1 MAKTTKKVQGIHS
14 LIKFQRHQ
22 GVESLTIEGKQE
34 LADLKQDNKGDT
46 SLILNA
52 DKDKVNEIASNVP
65 YLGIAHTTT
74 GEAPNQTKTATVSQ
88 DLTQFPLTG
97 GELVTVDKTAEGL
110 TLNDTKVKELIDTK
124 AEALKKELGS
134 GAVSGTGATASPI
147 TLNGGELVKVDK
159 SGDTL
164 TLNDSKVKELVET
177 TKTEILEKV
186 EPTKPLIKP
195 YNLSNIDGNISNAT
209 LGISMDTLSFGAFTI
224 TTQTGSK
231 VESYTYFLHQGV
243 ASIYKKTG
251 ENIIVFI
258 NCSQFGANVEIYFKN
273 PVDSVYVSG
282 INAYQNE
289 DSQLNVNIASSNY
302 NEMQANMA
310 ENITTSGN
318 VPQPFDEGY
327 DHL

>member
-22 GVESLTIEGKQE
+22 GVESLTIEGKE
-34 LADLKQDNKGDT
+34 SLADLKQDNKGDT

-52 DKDKVNEIASNVP
+52 DKDKVNELVSAVP
-65 YLGIAHTTT
+65 YLDIAHTTT

-134 GAVSGTGATASPI
+134 GAGSGTGATANPI

-177 TKTEILEKV
+177 TKAEILKEVNPKTPIALQYDLEAEEV
-186 EPTKPLIKP
+186 LNAEYSISGSKLGYSTLVLSTEQGGQYENHFIYIPLNNNQTTKK
-195 YNLSNIDGNISNAT
+195 LSDNVIVRITPSSEGFQIELFFKNAT
-209 LGISMDTLSFGAFTI
+209 KVVISGVDYCGTTLTPTLMLNTLS
-224 TTQTGSK
+224 
-231 VESYTYFLHQGV
+231 ETYDDVKATL
-243 ASIYKKTG
+243 
-251 ENIIVFI
+251 
-258 NCSQFGANVEIYFKN
+258 
-273 PVDSVYVSG
+273 
-282 INAYQNE
+282 
-289 DSQLNVNIASSNY
+289 L
-302 NEMQANMA
+302 
-310 ENITTSGN
+310 TTSGN

-327 DHL
+327 DTL

>member
-1 MAKTTKKVQGIHS
+1 MVKTTKKVQGIHS

-52 DKDKVNEIASNVP
+52 DKDKVNEVVSDVA

-74 GEAPNQTKTATVSQ
+74 GEAPNQKKMVTVSQ

-97 GELVTVDKTAEGL
+97 GELVTVTKTTEGL

-124 AEALKKELGS
+124 AEALKKEIGS
-134 GAVSGTGATASPI
+134 SYGSGTGATANPI
-147 TLNGGELVKVDK
+147 TLNGGELVTVDK

-164 TLNDSKVKELVET
+164 TLNDSKVKELVES
-177 TKTEILEKV
+177 TKTEILKAIPPKKPTASQYDLEAEEVLNAEFGVEGEKLRYSTFILSLEYNGKYGSHFIHIPV
-186 EPTKPLIKP
+186 NNNEITKKLSDNTIIRIQPKAEGFHVILYFKNATSVAISGVDYCNSTDEPTLTI
-195 YNLSNIDGNISNAT
+195 NRLSETFADVNAT
-209 LGISMDTLSFGAFTI
+209 LL
-224 TTQTGSK
+224 
-231 VESYTYFLHQGV
+231 
-243 ASIYKKTG
+243 
-251 ENIIVFI
+251 
-258 NCSQFGANVEIYFKN
+258 
-273 PVDSVYVSG
+273 P
-282 INAYQNE
+282 
-289 DSQLNVNIASSNY
+289 
-302 NEMQANMA
+302 
-310 ENITTSGN
+310 TSGN

>member
-134 GAVSGTGATASPI
+134 GAGSGTGATASPI
-147 TLNGGELVKVDK
+147 TLNGGELVTVDK

-164 TLNDSKVKELVET
+164 TLNDTKVKELVET
-177 TKTEILEKV
+177 TKAEILKEA
-186 EPTKPLIKP
+186 KPKTGTLP
-195 YNLSNIDGNISNAT
+195 NAYNLSANKVLNATYGILGSQVSYSTFVISTQHNGKYENHFVFVPLQNEVTKKLSDNLIVRITPQSEGFNAT
-209 LGISMDTLSFGAFTI
+209 LFFKEATD
-224 TTQTGSK
+224 
-231 VESYTYFLHQGV
+231 V
-243 ASIYKKTG
+243 
-251 ENIIVFI
+251 NI
-258 NCSQFGANVEIYFKN
+258 
-273 PVDSVYVSG
+273 SG
-282 INAYQNE
+282 IDYSGSTMTPTLNINE
-289 DSQLNVNIASSNY
+289 SSETY
-302 NEMQANMA
+302 DEVKANLLP
-310 ENITTSGN
+310 TSGN

-327 DHL
+327 YHL

>member
-52 DKDKVNEIASNVP
+52 DKDKVNEVASNVP

-88 DLTQFPLTG
+88 DLTQFPLSG

-110 TLNDTKVKELIDTK
+110 TLNDTKVKELIETK
-124 AEALKKELGS
+124 ATELKKEIGS
-134 GAVSGTGATASPI
+134 GAGSGTGATATPI
-147 TLNGGELVKVDK
+147 TLNGGELVTVDK

-164 TLNDSKVKELVET
+164 TLNDSKVKELVEN
-177 TKTEILEKV
+177 TKTEILKTIPPKTPTALQYDLEAEEVLNAEYSISGSKLRYSTLVLSTEQGGQYESRFIHIPLNNNQTTEK
-186 EPTKPLIKP
+186 
-195 YNLSNIDGNISNAT
+195 LSDNVIVRITPSSDGFQIELFFKNAT
-209 LGISMDTLSFGAFTI
+209 NVIISGVDYCGTTLTPTLMLNTLS
-224 TTQTGSK
+224 
-231 VESYTYFLHQGV
+231 ETYNDV
-243 ASIYKKTG
+243 
-251 ENIIVFI
+251 
-258 NCSQFGANVEIYFKN
+258 
-273 PVDSVYVSG
+273 
-282 INAYQNE
+282 NATV
-289 DSQLNVNIASSNY
+289 LP
-302 NEMQANMA
+302 
-310 ENITTSGN
+310 TSGN
-318 VPQPFDEGY
+318 VPQPIDDGY

>member
-52 DKDKVNEIASNVP
+52 DKDKVNEVASNVP

-88 DLTQFPLTG
+88 DLSHFPLSG
-97 GELVTVDKTAEGL
+97 GELVTVTKTTEGL
-110 TLNDTKVKELIDTK
+110 TLDDSKVKELVETK

-134 GAVSGTGATASPI
+134 SAGSGTGATASPI
-147 TLNGGELVKVDK
+147 TLNGGKLVTVDK

-164 TLNDSKVKELVET
+164 TLNDSKVKELVEN
-177 TKTEILEKV
+177 TKTEILNKV
-186 EPTKPLIKP
+186 KTTPDTALY
-195 YNLSNIDGNISNAT
+195 YNLNGEEVLSAEYEIEGAT
-209 LGISMDTLSFGAFTI
+209 LGYSTFILSVEHDGQYNSHFVHIPLYNNTTI
-224 TTQTGSK
+224 
-231 VESYTYFLHQGV
+231 
-243 ASIYKKTG
+243 KKLSDNT
-251 ENIIVFI
+251 IIKIIPKSGGFHL
-258 NCSQFGANVEIYFKN
+258 NLYFKN
-273 PVDSVYVSG
+273 ATNVLISGVDYCGTNIIPTLSINTLSETYDDVS
-282 INAYQNE
+282 AR
-289 DSQLNVNIASSNY
+289 LTP
-302 NEMQANMA
+302 
-310 ENITTSGN
+310 TTGN

>member
-34 LADLKQDNKGDT
+34 LADLSQDNKGDT

-52 DKDKVNEIASNVP
+52 DKDKVNEVASNVP

-88 DLTQFPLTG
+88 DLTQFPLSG

-134 GAVSGTGATASPI
+134 GAGTGTGATASPI
-147 TLNGGELVKVDK
+147 TLNGGELVTVDK

-164 TLNDSKVKELVET
+164 TLNDSKVKELVEN
-177 TKTEILEKV
+177 TKAEILKEASPKTGTL
-186 EPTKPLIKP
+186 PTV
-195 YNLSNIDGNISNAT
+195 YNLEANEVLNANFGILGSKIAYSTFIVSTLHNGQYENHFVYVPLKTQLTKKLSENLIVRFTPQSEGFNAELFFKEATDVSISGIDFSDSTMTPTLNINESSETYDSVKAT
-209 LGISMDTLSFGAFTI
+209 LLP
-224 TTQTGSK
+224 TT
-231 VESYTYFLHQGV
+231 
-243 ASIYKKTG
+243 
-251 ENIIVFI
+251 
-258 NCSQFGANVEIYFKN
+258 
-273 PVDSVYVSG
+273 
-282 INAYQNE
+282 
-289 DSQLNVNIASSNY
+289 
-302 NEMQANMA
+302 
-310 ENITTSGN
+310 GN
-318 VPQPFDEGY
+318 VPQPLYDGY
-327 DHL
+327 DPL

>member
-52 DKDKVNEIASNVP
+52 DKDKVNEVASNVP

-97 GELVTVDKTAEGL
+97 GELVTVEKTAEGL
-110 TLNDTKVKELIDTK
+110 TLNDAKVKELVDTK

-134 GAVSGTGATASPI
+134 GTGGTATPI
-147 TLNGGELVKVDK
+147 QLNGGELVTVDK

-177 TKTEILEKV
+177 TKAEILKEA
-186 EPTKPLIKP
+186 KPATGTLP
-195 YNLSNIDGNISNAT
+195 NAYNLSGNEVLNANYGLLGDTLGYSTFIISAFHNGQYENHFVYVPLTNEVTKKLSENLIVRVRPQAEGFNVELFFKEASDVSISGVDFSQSIMTPTLQTNELSETYASVLAT
-209 LGISMDTLSFGAFTI
+209 LL
-224 TTQTGSK
+224 
-231 VESYTYFLHQGV
+231 
-243 ASIYKKTG
+243 
-251 ENIIVFI
+251 
-258 NCSQFGANVEIYFKN
+258 
-273 PVDSVYVSG
+273 P
-282 INAYQNE
+282 
-289 DSQLNVNIASSNY
+289 
-302 NEMQANMA
+302 
-310 ENITTSGN
+310 TSGN

>member
-52 DKDKVNEIASNVP
+52 DKDKVNEVASNVP

-97 GELVTVDKTAEGL
+97 GELVTVNKTAEGL

-134 GAVSGTGATASPI
+134 GAGTGTGATASPI
-147 TLNGGELVKVDK
+147 TLNGGELVTVDK

-164 TLNDSKVKELVET
+164 TLNDSKVKELVES
-177 TKTEILEKV
+177 TKTEILKAIPPKKPTALQYDLEAEEVLNAEFGVEGEKLRYSTFILSLTYNGKNDSHFIHIPIYNNEV
-186 EPTKPLIKP
+186 TKK
-195 YNLSNIDGNISNAT
+195 LSDNTIIIINPKSEGFHVT
-209 LGISMDTLSFGAFTI
+209 L
-224 TTQTGSK
+224 
-231 VESYTYFLHQGV
+231 
-243 ASIYKKTG
+243 
-251 ENIIVFI
+251 
-258 NCSQFGANVEIYFKN
+258 YFKN
-273 PVDSVYVSG
+273 ATSVAISG
-282 INAYQNE
+282 IDYCNSTETPTLTINTLLETYA
-289 DSQLNVNIASSNY
+289 DVSARLTP
-302 NEMQANMA
+302 
-310 ENITTSGN
+310 TTGN

>member
-52 DKDKVNEIASNVP
+52 DKDKVNEVASNVP

-134 GAVSGTGATASPI
+134 GAGTGTGATASPI

-177 TKTEILEKV
+177 TKAEILKE
-186 EPTKPLIKP
+186 TKPKTGTLP
-195 YNLSNIDGNISNAT
+195 NAYNLSANEVLNANYGILGAQLGYSTFVISSLHNGNYENHFVYVPLLNEVTKKLSDNLIVRITPQSEGFNVVLFFKEATDVNISGIDFSGSTMTPTLNINESSETYDSVKAT
-209 LGISMDTLSFGAFTI
+209 LLP
-224 TTQTGSK
+224 TT
-231 VESYTYFLHQGV
+231 
-243 ASIYKKTG
+243 
-251 ENIIVFI
+251 
-258 NCSQFGANVEIYFKN
+258 
-273 PVDSVYVSG
+273 
-282 INAYQNE
+282 
-289 DSQLNVNIASSNY
+289 
-302 NEMQANMA
+302 
-310 ENITTSGN
+310 GN

>member
-34 LADLKQDNKGDT
+34 LADLKQDSKGDT

-52 DKDKVNEIASNVP
+52 DKDKVNEVASNVP

-134 GAVSGTGATASPI
+134 GAGTGTGATATPI
-147 TLNGGELVKVDK
+147 TLNGGELVTVDK

-164 TLNDSKVKELVET
+164 TLNDSKVKELVEN
-177 TKTEILEKV
+177 TKTEILNEVKTRPDTALYYKLEGEEV
-186 EPTKPLIKP
+186 
-195 YNLSNIDGNISNAT
+195 LSATYSISGST
-209 LGISMDTLSFGAFTI
+209 LGYSTFVLSVEHDGQYNSHFVHIPLYNNTTI
-224 TTQTGSK
+224 
-231 VESYTYFLHQGV
+231 
-243 ASIYKKTG
+243 KKLSDNT
-251 ENIIVFI
+251 IIKIIPSSEGFHL
-258 NCSQFGANVEIYFKN
+258 NLYFKN
-273 PVDSVYVSG
+273 ATNVLISGVDYCGTIITPTLS
-282 INAYQNE
+282 INTLSETY
-289 DSQLNVNIASSNY
+289 DNVKA
-302 NEMQANMA
+302 
-310 ENITTSGN
+310 TLLPTSGN
-318 VPQPFDEGY
+318 VPQPLDDDDY

>member
-22 GVESLTIEGKQE
+22 GVESLTIDGKQE

-52 DKDKVNEIASNVP
+52 DKDKVNEVASNVP

-74 GEAPNQTKTATVSQ
+74 GKAPNQTKTATVSQ

-110 TLNDTKVKELIDTK
+110 TLNDTKVKELIETK
-124 AEALKKELGS
+124 ATELKKELGS
-134 GAVSGTGATASPI
+134 SAGSGTGATANPI
-147 TLNGGELVKVDK
+147 TLNGGELVTVDK

-164 TLNDSKVKELVET
+164 TLNDSKVKELVES
-177 TKTEILEKV
+177 TKTEILKAIPPKKPIASQYDLEAEEVLNAEFGVEGEKLRYSTFILSLEYNGKYDSHFIHIPLNNNEV
-186 EPTKPLIKP
+186 TKK
-195 YNLSNIDGNISNAT
+195 LSDNTIIRINPKAEGFHITLYFKNATSVAISGVDYCNSTDTPKLTINTLSETFADVNAT
-209 LGISMDTLSFGAFTI
+209 LTP
-224 TTQTGSK
+224 TT
-231 VESYTYFLHQGV
+231 
-243 ASIYKKTG
+243 
-251 ENIIVFI
+251 
-258 NCSQFGANVEIYFKN
+258 
-273 PVDSVYVSG
+273 
-282 INAYQNE
+282 
-289 DSQLNVNIASSNY
+289 
-302 NEMQANMA
+302 
-310 ENITTSGN
+310 GN

>member
-52 DKDKVNEIASNVP
+52 DKDKVNEVVSNVP

-97 GELVTVDKTAEGL
+97 GELVTVEKSAEGL

-134 GAVSGTGATASPI
+134 GAGTGTGATASPI

-164 TLNDSKVKELVET
+164 TLNDSKVKELVES
-177 TKTEILEKV
+177 TKTEILKAIPPKKPIASQYDLEAEKV
-186 EPTKPLIKP
+186 LNAEFGVEGEKLRYSTFILSLEYNGKYDSHFIHIPINKITKK
-195 YNLSNIDGNISNAT
+195 LSDNTIIMIQPKAEGFHIT
-209 LGISMDTLSFGAFTI
+209 L
-224 TTQTGSK
+224 
-231 VESYTYFLHQGV
+231 
-243 ASIYKKTG
+243 
-251 ENIIVFI
+251 
-258 NCSQFGANVEIYFKN
+258 YFKN
-273 PVDSVYVSG
+273 ATSVAISGVDYCNSADTPSLT
-282 INAYQNE
+282 INTLTETFA
-289 DSQLNVNIASSNY
+289 DVN
-302 NEMQANMA
+302 ANLLP
-310 ENITTSGN
+310 TSGN
-318 VPQPFDEGY
+318 VPLDGY
-327 DHL
+327 DQL

>member
-52 DKDKVNEIASNVP
+52 DKDKVNEVASSVP

-110 TLNDTKVKELIDTK
+110 TLNDTKVKELIETK
-124 AEALKKELGS
+124 ATELKKELGS
-134 GAVSGTGATASPI
+134 SAGSGTGATANPI
-147 TLNGGELVKVDK
+147 TLNGGKLVTVDK

-164 TLNDSKVKELVET
+164 TLNDSKVKELVESTKSDILKEVKSKRQAGLQYDLAGTEVLNARYAIEGEQLRYSTLIISTEHDFKYNSYFIHIPLNNNQT
-177 TKTEILEKV
+177 TKKLSDN
-186 EPTKPLIKP
+186 LIVRITPKAEGFMIELFFK
-195 YNLSNIDGNISNAT
+195 NATDVNISGVDYCNTTLLPTLETNTATETYDSVLAT
-209 LGISMDTLSFGAFTI
+209 LL
-224 TTQTGSK
+224 
-231 VESYTYFLHQGV
+231 
-243 ASIYKKTG
+243 
-251 ENIIVFI
+251 
-258 NCSQFGANVEIYFKN
+258 
-273 PVDSVYVSG
+273 P
-282 INAYQNE
+282 
-289 DSQLNVNIASSNY
+289 
-302 NEMQANMA
+302 
-310 ENITTSGN
+310 TSGN

>member
-52 DKDKVNEIASNVP
+52 DKDKVNEVASDVP
-65 YLGIAHTTT
+65 YLEIAHTTT
-74 GEAPNQTKTATVSQ
+74 GTAPNQTKTATVSQ
-88 DLTQFPLTG
+88 DLTQFPLSG

-134 GAVSGTGATASPI
+134 GAGTGTGATANPI

-177 TKTEILEKV
+177 TKAEILKEA
-186 EPTKPLIKP
+186 KPKTGTIP
-195 YNLSNIDGNISNAT
+195 NAYNLSANEVLNANYGILGAQLGYSTFVISTQHNGKYENHFVYVPLLTEVTKKLSDNLIVRITPQSEGFNVVLFFKEATDVNISGIDFSGNPMTPTLNINESSETYDSVKAT
-209 LGISMDTLSFGAFTI
+209 LL
-224 TTQTGSK
+224 
-231 VESYTYFLHQGV
+231 
-243 ASIYKKTG
+243 
-251 ENIIVFI
+251 
-258 NCSQFGANVEIYFKN
+258 
-273 PVDSVYVSG
+273 P
-282 INAYQNE
+282 
-289 DSQLNVNIASSNY
+289 
-302 NEMQANMA
+302 
-310 ENITTSGN
+310 TSGN
-318 VPQPFDEGY
+318 VPQPLDDGY

>member
-52 DKDKVNEIASNVP
+52 DKDKVNEVASNVP

-134 GAVSGTGATASPI
+134 GAGTGTGATASPI
-147 TLNGGELVKVDK
+147 KLNGGELVKVDK

-164 TLNDSKVKELVET
+164 TLNDSKVRELVES
-177 TKTEILEKV
+177 TKTEILKEASPKTGTLPNV
-186 EPTKPLIKP
+186 
-195 YNLSNIDGNISNAT
+195 YNLEANEVLNANFGILGSKITYSTFIVSTVHNVQYENHFVYVPLKTQLTKKLSENLIVRLTPQAEGFNAELFFKEATDVNISGIDFSGNTMTPTLNINESSDTYDSVKAT
-209 LGISMDTLSFGAFTI
+209 LLP
-224 TTQTGSK
+224 TT
-231 VESYTYFLHQGV
+231 
-243 ASIYKKTG
+243 
-251 ENIIVFI
+251 
-258 NCSQFGANVEIYFKN
+258 
-273 PVDSVYVSG
+273 
-282 INAYQNE
+282 
-289 DSQLNVNIASSNY
+289 
-302 NEMQANMA
+302 
-310 ENITTSGN
+310 GN
-318 VPQPFDEGY
+318 VPQPFDKGY

>member
-22 GVESLTIEGKQE
+22 GVESLTIDGKQE

-52 DKDKVNEIASNVP
+52 DKDKVNEVVSNVP

-74 GEAPNQTKTATVSQ
+74 GTAPNQTKTATVSQ
-88 DLTQFPLTG
+88 DLSQFPLSG

-134 GAVSGTGATASPI
+134 GAGTGTGATANPI
-147 TLNGGELVKVDK
+147 TLNGGELVTVDK

-177 TKTEILEKV
+177 TKAEILKEA
-186 EPTKPLIKP
+186 KPATGTLPNVYSLNASEVLNAEYTISGSTLAYSTFVISTTHNGQYENNFVYIP
-195 YNLSNIDGNISNAT
+195 LSNQVTKKLSNNLIVRITPRPESAHVELFFKEATDVNISGIDFSGGISSPTMFDNTLSETFDDVNAT
-209 LGISMDTLSFGAFTI
+209 LL
-224 TTQTGSK
+224 
-231 VESYTYFLHQGV
+231 
-243 ASIYKKTG
+243 
-251 ENIIVFI
+251 
-258 NCSQFGANVEIYFKN
+258 
-273 PVDSVYVSG
+273 
-282 INAYQNE
+282 
-289 DSQLNVNIASSNY
+289 
-302 NEMQANMA
+302 
-310 ENITTSGN
+310 
-318 VPQPFDEGY
+318 PQPFDEGY

>member
-52 DKDKVNEIASNVP
+52 DKDKVNEVVSNVP

-88 DLTQFPLTG
+88 DLTQFPLSG
-97 GELVTVDKTAEGL
+97 GELVTVEKTAEGL
-110 TLNDTKVKELIDTK
+110 TLNDSKVKELVDTK

-134 GAVSGTGATASPI
+134 GAGTGTGATASPI
-147 TLNGGELVKVDK
+147 TLNGGELVTVDK

-177 TKTEILEKV
+177 TKAEILKEA
-186 EPTKPLIKP
+186 KPKTGTLP
-195 YNLSNIDGNISNAT
+195 NAYNLSANEVLNANYGILGAQVGYSTFVISSLHNVKYENHFVYVPLLNEVTKKLSDNLIVRITPQSEGFNVVLFFKEATDVNISGIDFSGSTMTPTLNINESSETYDSVKAT
-209 LGISMDTLSFGAFTI
+209 LLP
-224 TTQTGSK
+224 TT
-231 VESYTYFLHQGV
+231 
-243 ASIYKKTG
+243 
-251 ENIIVFI
+251 
-258 NCSQFGANVEIYFKN
+258 
-273 PVDSVYVSG
+273 
-282 INAYQNE
+282 
-289 DSQLNVNIASSNY
+289 
-302 NEMQANMA
+302 
-310 ENITTSGN
+310 GN

>member
-52 DKDKVNEIASNVP
+52 DKDKVNEVASNVP

-74 GEAPNQTKTATVSQ
+74 GEAPNQTKTVTVSQ

-134 GAVSGTGATASPI
+134 GAGGGTGATANPI
-147 TLNGGELVKVDK
+147 TLNGGELVTVDK

-164 TLNDSKVKELVET
+164 TLNDSKVKELVES
-177 TKTEILEKV
+177 TKTEILKTIPPKTPTALQYDLEASKV
-186 EPTKPLIKP
+186 LSAEYSISGSKLRYSTLVLSTEHDGQYENRFIHIPLNNNQTTKK
-195 YNLSNIDGNISNAT
+195 LSDNVIVRITPSSEGFHIALFFKNAT
-209 LGISMDTLSFGAFTI
+209 NVVISGVDYCGTILTPTLLLNTLSETYDDVNDTL
-224 TTQTGSK
+224 
-231 VESYTYFLHQGV
+231 L
-243 ASIYKKTG
+243 
-251 ENIIVFI
+251 
-258 NCSQFGANVEIYFKN
+258 
-273 PVDSVYVSG
+273 P
-282 INAYQNE
+282 
-289 DSQLNVNIASSNY
+289 
-302 NEMQANMA
+302 
-310 ENITTSGN
+310 TSGN
-318 VPQPFDEGY
+318 VPKPFDEGY

>member
-52 DKDKVNEIASNVP
+52 DKDKVNEVASNVP

-134 GAVSGTGATASPI
+134 GAGTGTGATASPI
-147 TLNGGELVKVDK
+147 TLNGGELVTVDK

-177 TKTEILEKV
+177 TKAEILKTIPPKKPTALQYDLEAEEVLNADFGVEGEKLRYSTFILSL
-186 EPTKPLIKP
+186 EYNAKYESHFIHIPLNNNEITKK
-195 YNLSNIDGNISNAT
+195 LSDNTIIRIYPKAEGFHIT
-209 LGISMDTLSFGAFTI
+209 L
-224 TTQTGSK
+224 
-231 VESYTYFLHQGV
+231 
-243 ASIYKKTG
+243 
-251 ENIIVFI
+251 
-258 NCSQFGANVEIYFKN
+258 YFKN
-273 PVDSVYVSG
+273 ATSIAISGVDYCNSTDTPSLT
-282 INAYQNE
+282 INTLTETFA
-289 DSQLNVNIASSNY
+289 DVNASLLP
-302 NEMQANMA
+302 
-310 ENITTSGN
+310 TTGN

>member
-52 DKDKVNEIASNVP
+52 DKDKVNEVASNVP
-65 YLGIAHTTT
+65 YLVIAHTTT

-134 GAVSGTGATASPI
+134 GAGTGTGATANPI

-177 TKTEILEKV
+177 TKAEILKEVNPKTGTLPNV
-186 EPTKPLIKP
+186 
-195 YNLSNIDGNISNAT
+195 YNLEANEVLNANFVILGSKITYSTFIVSTLHNGKYENHFVYVPLKTQLTKKLSENLIVRLKPQAEGFNADLFFKEATDVDISGVDYSGSTMTPTLNINESSETYDGVKAT
-209 LGISMDTLSFGAFTI
+209 LL
-224 TTQTGSK
+224 
-231 VESYTYFLHQGV
+231 
-243 ASIYKKTG
+243 
-251 ENIIVFI
+251 
-258 NCSQFGANVEIYFKN
+258 
-273 PVDSVYVSG
+273 P
-282 INAYQNE
+282 
-289 DSQLNVNIASSNY
+289 
-302 NEMQANMA
+302 
-310 ENITTSGN
+310 TSGN
-318 VPQPFDEGY
+318 VPQPFDEDN

>member
-22 GVESLTIEGKQE
+22 GVESLTIEGKE
-34 LADLKQDNKGDT
+34 SLADLKQDSKGDT

-52 DKDKVNEIASNVP
+52 DKDKVNELVSAVP
-65 YLGIAHTTT
+65 YLDIAHTTT

-88 DLTQFPLTG
+88 DLTQFPLSG

-134 GAVSGTGATASPI
+134 GAGTGTGATANPI
-147 TLNGGELVKVDK
+147 TLNGGELVTVDK

-164 TLNDSKVKELVET
+164 TLNDSKVKELVES
-177 TKTEILEKV
+177 TKTEILKEASPNTGTLPNV
-186 EPTKPLIKP
+186 
-195 YNLSNIDGNISNAT
+195 YNLEANEVLNANFGILGSQLGYSTFVISTQHNGKYENHFVYVPLLTEVTKKLSDNLIVRITPQSEGFSVVLFFKEATNVIISGIDFSASTMTPTLAINESSESYDSVKAT
-209 LGISMDTLSFGAFTI
+209 LLP
-224 TTQTGSK
+224 TT
-231 VESYTYFLHQGV
+231 V
-243 ASIYKKTG
+243 
-251 ENIIVFI
+251 
-258 NCSQFGANVEIYFKN
+258 
-273 PVDSVYVSG
+273 
-282 INAYQNE
+282 
-289 DSQLNVNIASSNY
+289 
-302 NEMQANMA
+302 
-310 ENITTSGN
+310 N